1 MADTWSGAIIYEWIQ
16 ETNKYGLVDYALS
29 QGAPAG
35 DGAYGV
41 NGTPIARNPD
51 FSNLG
56 KHWATLTPSG
66 IRADDYKPTLSPPA
80 CPDFTTSAWQVKADA
95 PLPTIGYG
103 DKASSSSS
111 SSLDV
116 PTSLATASGMAHPE
130 NGAPVE
136 TSTGSSAGT
145 TAASTAGATSK
156 AAARGTFEPLM
167 GARFSLEMWLV
178 GYVALCAVA
187 GMFVVL

>member
-1 MADTWSGAIIYEWIQ
+1 MVDTWSGAIIYEWIQ
-16 ETNKYGLVDYALS
+16 ETNNYGLVDYALS

-51 FSNLG
+51 FTNLS

-66 IRADDYKPTLSPPA
+66 VRADDYKPTLSPPA
-80 CPDFTTSAWQVKADA
+80 CPEFTTSAWQVKADD

-103 DKASSSSS
+103 DKASSTSSS
-111 SSLDV
+111 SDV
-116 PTSLATASGMAHPE
+116 PTSLATASGMAHPDSS
-130 NGAPVE
+130 APVE
-136 TSTGSSAGT
+136 SSAGSSGGT

-156 AAARGTFEPLM
+156 AAASGMYQPLT
-167 GARFSLEMWLV
+167 GGRFSLDMWLV
-178 GYVALCAVA
+178 GYVGLCAVV

>member
-1 MADTWSGAIIYEWIQ
+1 MVGTWSGAIIYEWIQ
-16 ETNKYGLVDYALS
+16 ETNNYGLVDYALG

-51 FSNLG
+51 FENLS

-80 CPDFTTSAWQVKADA
+80 CPEFTTSAWQVKADA

-103 DKASSSSS
+103 DKASSTSSS
-111 SSLDV
+111 SDV
-116 PTSLATASGMAHPE
+116 PTSLATSSGVAHPD
-130 NGAPVE
+130 NGASE
-136 TSTGSSAGT
+136 ESSTGSSVGT
-145 TAASTAGATSK
+145 TQSTPGATSK
-156 AAARGTFEPLM
+156 AAASGMFEPLI
-167 GARFSLEMWLV
+167 GVRTSLEMWLV